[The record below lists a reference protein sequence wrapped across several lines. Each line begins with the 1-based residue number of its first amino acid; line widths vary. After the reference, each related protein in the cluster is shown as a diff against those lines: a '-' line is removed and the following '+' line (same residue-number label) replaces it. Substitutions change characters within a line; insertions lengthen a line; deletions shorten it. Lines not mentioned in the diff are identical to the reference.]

1 MPGDHYSK
9 GRLEPSCDVHIAD
22 SMEAIKIKRSSVKA
36 PILNLVLQHAA
47 IVGAKSSPEVLLQLM
62 KAMTTYFDQTP
73 GTYRF

>member
-1 MPGDHYSK
+1 
-9 GRLEPSCDVHIAD
+9 
-22 SMEAIKIKRSSVKA
+22 MEAIKIKRSSVKA